1 MQDDMKEEEAEDIE
15 QRDWCIEEQTS
26 YTHKAE
32 NLTYDIKVLN
42 NKIKKLETENEH
54 INKEIDDLTGKL
66 ATLAQE
72 VSDATTLRGEQ
83 EAAYTLARSQ
93 DVEAQGV
100 LNATLAKLEEF
111 FDNNNLDVHDAA
123 PTGAGAPRTV
133 LAQARTAQPE
143 FAI

>member
-1 MQDDMKEEEAEDIE
+1 MKDEEADDVE

-32 NLTYDIKVLN
+32 NLTYDIKILN
-42 NKIKKLETENEH
+42 NKVEKLETENVK

-72 VSDATTLRGEQ
+72 VADATTLRGEQ

-100 LNATLAKLEEF
+100 LNNTLSTLYAF
-111 FDNNNLDVHDAA
+111 FDNNGLDVDNAA
-123 PTGAGAPRTV
+123 ATSAGVPRTV
-133 LAQARTAQPE
+133 LAQARAAQP
-143 FAI
+143 